1 MNEKRRVF
9 LAALIPGAV
18 LASAASLGARGR
30 KPLHDFLGQF
40 PQGPPPPQQAP
51 AVPSGFPKPT
61 KAELTANQKEIRKD
75 VDRLFSLAQD
85 LKEEA
90 GKTDTV
96 IVLSVAF
103 VEKTREI
110 EKLAKKIGD
119 LARD

>member
-18 LASAASLGARGR
+18 LASAAGLGARER
-30 KPLHDFLGQF
+30 KSFRDFLGQF
-40 PQGPPPPQQAP
+40 PQNPPPQAP
-51 AVPSGFPKPT
+51 PVPPPFPRPT
-61 KAELTANQKEIRKD
+61 KAELTANQREIRKD

-85 LKEEA
+85 LKEQA

>member
-1 MNEKRRVF
+1 MNEKRRIF
-9 LAALIPGAV
+9 LAMMVPGAV
-18 LASAASLGARGR
+18 LASAANLGARER
-30 KPLHDFLGQF
+30 KPLHDFWGQF
-40 PQGPPPPQQAP
+40 PQGPPPTQSP

-96 IVLSVAF
+96 IILSVAF

-110 EKLAKKIGD
+110 EKLAKRIRD

>member
-9 LAALIPGAV
+9 LTMMIPGAV
-18 LASAASLGARGR
+18 VASAAILGAWER
-30 KPLHDFLGQF
+30 KPLHGFLRQF
-40 PQGPPPPQQAP
+40 PQNPPPQAP
-51 AVPSGFPKPT
+51 PTVPPPFPRPT
-61 KAELTANQKEIRKD
+61 KAELTANQREIRKD

-96 IVLSVAF
+96 TVLSVAF
-103 VEKTREI
+103 VEKTGEI